1 MSIRTKLVLAFLAV
15 ILVATA
21 QSLYSAYNAA
31 KNAGMIADLFE
42 GPMKAIDNARAS
54 RTSLQAAH
62 AHVASVLAMTQ
73 PVDSRTSI
81 ATFDSLF
88 EQFQAQ
94 TRIVAER
101 TMSAEA
107 KQQVDGV
114 LADAAAWRAAARTLL
129 GAEPATEIPSPHTFA
144 RIETRLKAGIDR
156 LAELTVADVAALRL
170 DTEAQA
176 STQNTLA
183 LLFMLLALLGA
194 IAIGIT
200 MALALTRPMTRLQTA
215 MDRLSGNDLEVDVPD
230 RERGDEIGA
239 MARAV
244 LVFKENAIEKVRL
257 EAEQQQL
264 AEQAER
270 EKRQMMDRMAADF
283 EASVMGIVESVSSA
297 SCELQSSA
305 KTMAATA
312 DHASQ
317 QSGTMAT
324 AAEQATENVG
334 TVATAAEEMARSIQE
349 IGDRVAQ
356 SSSIADRAVGE
367 AERTNT
373 TVEGLAGA
381 AQKIGEVVNLI
392 QAIAEQTNLLALN
405 ATIEAA
411 RAGEAGKGFAV
422 VASEVKSLA
431 TQTAKAT
438 EEIGG
443 HITGIQNATTSAATA
458 IEEIGKTINQM
469 NEIASAVAAAVEEQ
483 AAATSEI
490 LRNVEQASAGTQEVS
505 QNITSVT
512 EAATE
517 TGNSASEV
525 LDSATDLA
533 KQSETLRNEVE
544 AFIKTVRAA

>member
-15 ILVATA
+15 ILVAAA

-31 KNAGMIADLFE
+31 KNAGMIAELFE
-42 GPMKAIDNARAS
+42 GPMQAIDNARAS

-88 EQFQAQ
+88 EQFEAQ

-107 KQQVDGV
+107 KRQVDGV

-183 LLFMLLALLGA
+183 LVFMLLALLGA

-215 MDRLSGNDLEVDVPD
+215 MARLSGNDLEVDVPD

-317 QSGTMAT
+317 QSGTMAS

-334 TVATAAEEMARSIQE
+334 TVATAAEEMARSIRE

-392 QAIAEQTNLLALN
+392 QDIAEQTNLLALN

-411 RAGEAGKGFAV
+411 RAGEAGKGFTV
-422 VASEVKSLA
+422 VANEVKSLA
-431 TQTAKAT
+431 NQTAKAT
-438 EEIGG
+438 EEIGAQIAAMQEETAG
-443 HITGIQNATTSAATA
+443 TVNAIKGISSTIS
-458 IEEIGKTINQM
+458 EIS
-469 NEIASAVAAAVEEQ
+469 EIAGVIAASVDRQ
-483 AAATSEI
+483 GTATQEI
-490 LRNVEQASAGTQEVS
+490 TRNVREASRGTEDVSANIAGVNGAALETGKSAG
-505 QNITSVT
+505 
-512 EAATE
+512 
-517 TGNSASEV
+517 EV
-525 LDSATDLA
+525 LDAADQLSQ
-533 KQSETLRNEVE
+533 QSETLRSELARFLAE
-544 AFIKTVRAA
+544 VRAA

>member
-31 KNAGMIADLFE
+31 TNAGMIAELFE
-42 GPMKAIDNARAS
+42 GPMKALDNTRAS

-62 AHVASVLAMTQ
+62 AHVESVLAMTQ
-73 PVDSRTSI
+73 PVDSSASI

-94 TRIVAER
+94 ARIVAER
-101 TMSAEA
+101 TLSPEAEQELA
-107 KQQVDGV
+107 NI
-114 LADAAAWRAAARTLL
+114 LADAEAWRVAARTLL
-129 GAEPATEIPSPHTFA
+129 GAEPATEIPSPHTLA
-144 RIETRLKAGIDR
+144 RIEGRLKAGIDR
-156 LAELTVADVAALRL
+156 LAELTVSDVAALRQE
-170 DTEAQA
+170 TEAQA

-183 LLFMLLALLGA
+183 LVLMLVTLLGA
-194 IAIGIT
+194 IAIGIA
-200 MALALTRPMTRLQTA
+200 MALALTRPMKRLQTA
-215 MDRLSGNDLEVDVPD
+215 MDQLSGNNLDADVPD

-244 LVFKENAIEKVRL
+244 LVFKENAIEKGRL
-257 EAEQQQL
+257 EAEQKEL
-264 AEQAER
+264 AEQTVR
-270 EKRQMMDRMAADF
+270 EKRQMMGKMASDF

-297 SCELQSSA
+297 SQELQSSA

-312 DHASQ
+312 DDASHR
-317 QSGTMAT
+317 SSTMAT
-324 AAEQATENVG
+324 AADQATENVG

-367 AERTNT
+367 AERTNA

-392 QAIAEQTNLLALN
+392 QDIAEQTNLLALN

-431 TQTAKAT
+431 NQTAKAT
-438 EEIGG
+438 EEIGAQIAAMQEETAG
-443 HITGIQNATTSAATA
+443 TVSAIKGISSTIS
-458 IEEIGKTINQM
+458 EIS
-469 NEIASAVAAAVEEQ
+469 EIAGVIATSVDQQGTATQEITRNVREASRGTQDVSTNIASVNGAAVE
-483 AAATSEI
+483 TGK
-490 LRNVEQASAGTQEVS
+490 SAG
-505 QNITSVT
+505 
-512 EAATE
+512 
-517 TGNSASEV
+517 EV
-525 LDSATDLA
+525 LDAAGQLSQ
-533 KQSETLRNEVE
+533 QSERLRSELSRFLAE
-544 AFIKTVRAA
+544 VRAA